1 MNHIRLDVIQQ
12 TLIVRD
18 YDSGILRSPQLV
30 HAMRYDTQGIDIQ
43 TTIRLIQDRQF
54 RLQHRHLEDLV
65 PLFLSTGETFVH
77 ATAGQFIIQLDDRTF
92 LTHQFQEVR
101 SRNRF
106 QTVIFTVLVQRR
118 THKVHHTDPRDLD
131 RILEAQENTLTATI
145 LRRKIQQILT
155 VEDNLSFRYLKSG
168 ITYQYTT

>member
-30 HAMRYDTQGIDIQ
+30 HAMRHDTQGIDIQ

-65 PLFLSTGETFVH
+65 PFFLST

-118 THKVHHTDPRDLD
+118 THKVHHTNSRDLD

-145 LRRKIQQILT
+145 LGRKIQQILT